1 MNKNYLLVNRITGFF
16 SCFSFGLTLFF
27 FMATPSYSQSN
38 CYMLNQ
44 NGELLDLSN
53 ICGQKPVKQNVSA
66 EETSEKE
73 SGEKDESEESETSEN
88 SEKESEEKS
97 QSEES
102 ETSENS
108 EKSEEVQDESSPE
121 DKEDSPKEEG
131 EENDSETKE

>member
-1 MNKNYLLVNRITGFF
+1 MNKNYLLVNRITSFF
-16 SCFSFGLTLFF
+16 SCFSFGLTVFL

-73 SGEKDESEESETSEN
+73 SEEKDESEELETSEN
-88 SEKESEEKS
+88 SEKESEEKGQS
-97 QSEES
+97 QES
-102 ETSENS
+102 ENSDNS
-108 EKSEEVQDESSPE
+108 EKSEEVQDDSSPE
-121 DKEDSPKEEG
+121 DKEDSPKEE
-131 EENDSETKE
+131 ENDSETKE